1 MNKILKFLI
10 VISLCLFATSL
21 FANEVG
27 DATHKNVENVKEDT
41 VEPAKDS
48 LSVATSMVEVTT
60 AKAVKPARVFRKFK
74 SLEQF
79 DTPVVAKPTNRF
91 IDKQGFSFN
100 GPNADN
106 NKEKL
111 EEAKKIFEEIK
122 RSERYIDEL
131 KSDKLNELPVA
142 IRPSTFNNVTYTV
155 GIAKAVFQPTYT
167 DLTVFLK
174 IETPRTTSTTTTI
187 LDENGNPVTTTSDP
201 KEENNVLILGA
212 SNIKLSHDGGI
223 FGEARLNLISQ
234 FTTNINNGTILLT
247 LKGSFE
253 NKNKG
258 TYAVIGCKGF
268 EKLSIDAN
276 IKFSN
281 GLLYPVDKD
290 GKEKKG
296 YVESDFKITATDWN
310 DMVVNIS
317 LPEFGVKGT
326 AKGTTFRLQ
335 EAVLDFSDLSNDE
348 SMPLEYLSKYYGDN
362 QNLWRGVY
370 IKDLEVVL
378 PKAFEKQKS
387 NERVAFGAS
396 DLIID
401 GQGVTGKFTGDNII
415 DLDEGSA
422 SGWAF
427 SLDHFMLDIEV
438 NKLKA
443 GRFDGRM
450 ILPVSELDSLR
461 YSALIRNDEYLLN
474 VSTEK
479 DIKFDVW
486 NANVS
491 IAKDSYVE
499 LKVKDDKFRP
509 KASLNGSMGIASGL
523 KKEEN
528 KPDNKDKTVNFQG
541 IVFENMVL
549 QTESPKF
556 SVDYFGYRGKMEL
569 ANFPV
574 SLNEIGLRT
583 PSDTTAELVIDFN
596 INLTSESDGGNG
608 GGAKLAIKAKL
619 DEREGRDRWKYDGID
634 LERVFIKMEVAGM
647 QLEGAIFIFDDDPTY
662 GTGFAGAVGAKF
674 TTGMKLEVEAKA
686 LFGRTP
692 EFRYWYADASVTL
705 PQGIP
710 IFPGFEINAFGGG
723 MFNRMKMAGKT
734 DQKDAQYTQIGASSS
749 GVIYEPFNENGF
761 GMKASVGIITAGSPD
776 LFNATVE
783 FGMSFLRSGGLQEIY
798 LKGHGKLI
806 TPLPGD
812 FYEQINDKL
821 SEISGDMDVKNPFTP
836 EGSISA
842 DVFIKFDFVNDVF
855 HATSEVYINLFGIL
869 EGVGPNGRAGWL
881 DFYVSSDKWH
891 ILMGTPNDPIGVKLN
906 LLILKLKTESYFM
919 TGDDIPGS
927 PPPPD
932 IVADILGV
940 DASKLDYTSDLRQL
954 GDAKGMAFGSN
965 WSMTTG
971 DLKFLIF
978 YARFDAGVGFD
989 VMLKDYGEAH
999 CKGSSE
1005 SIGINGWYAN
1015 GQAYAYLSGYV
1026 GLKFKIFGKRKK
1038 VNIFSGTGAV
1048 LMQARLPNP
1057 VWMRGYLGGE
1067 YRVLGG
1073 LIKGRFRFKIELGE
1087 KCEVVGGSVLDG
1099 IVVIGDMTPK
1109 ENAAEVDVFAA
1120 PEVAFNLQ
1128 INKIFELPDD
1138 TGDRKYKILLD
1149 KFEVTKNG
1157 QPIVGKIEW
1166 NNNNDLATFYSH
1178 EILPSNTKLKA
1189 YVQLHFEEYKNGN
1202 WEVMVSDGKTY
1213 LETKEVNFTTGE
1225 APRTIPLSNIE
1236 HMYPVHQQKYFFI
1249 DEYNTGY
1256 IQLKRGQSYLF
1267 DELPGW
1273 KKNLVMTNTATNS
1286 GLVEDYQYSAAKK
1299 QVTFSLPDISTQ
1311 TPYTVKVKL
1320 TPPSKEDSN
1329 LTESYTTKSLGN
1341 DKDTEG
1347 NEIQVKTKKLEGIK
1361 VVGDERELIV
1371 YDFTTSEYTTF
1382 EKKMNAISK
1391 SEDLFDHEPYPYG
1404 VILSTRIKP
1413 VEPFDKV
1420 ELTGTK
1426 YSGNKPLIV
1435 ARAILDDNF
1444 YKKQVYPL
1452 LYQEYPLA
1460 GKFSVTRDITK
1471 VSVPPEEAVQPMSW
1485 YLTYLENEKPVYD
1498 YNSYMPYRYN
1508 QTLYYYKDYV
1518 DLRYQLVNS
1527 DLSNELIYKYK
1538 NLVTNTFPLMRKG
1551 NYKTKLQYVLPGS
1564 IKNGGSKIRKYY
1576 NPLYE

>member
-1 MNKILKFLI
+1 MNKILKFSI
-10 VISLCLFATSL
+10 VISLYLFVNTL
-21 FANEVG
+21 FANETKY
-27 DATHKNVENVKEDT
+27 ATHKNLENVKEEVT
-41 VEPAKDS
+41 EPVKDS
-48 LSVATSMVEVTT
+48 LLVETSTIEITT
-60 AKAVKPARVFRKFK
+60 EKAVRPTKAFRKFK
-74 SLEQF
+74 SLEKF
-79 DTPVVAKPTNRF
+79 DTSVVTKPTNRF
-91 IDKQGFSFN
+91 LGKQGFKFTN
-100 GPNADN
+100 PNDQN
-106 NKEKL
+106 IEWLEKARNTFKTID
-111 EEAKKIFEEIK
+111 EAK
-122 RSERYIDEL
+122 RYIDEL
-131 KSDKLNELPVA
+131 KKGELNELPVA
-142 IRPSTFNNVTYTV
+142 IRPKTISNVTYTV
-155 GIAKAVFQPTYT
+155 GIAKAVFKPAYT
-167 DLTVFLK
+167 ELTVFLR
-174 IETPRTTSTTTTI
+174 IETPRTTSTATTV
-187 LDENGNPVTTTSDP
+187 LDEKGNPVTTTSDP
-201 KEENNVLILGA
+201 KEDNNVLILGA

-223 FGEARLNLISQ
+223 IGDARLNLISQ
-234 FTTNINNGTILLT
+234 FTTNINSGTILLT

-253 NKNKG
+253 KPG
-258 TYAVIGCKGF
+258 TYATIDCFGF
-268 EKLSIDAN
+268 KELGIDAN
-276 IKFSN
+276 IKFTN

-290 GKEKKG
+290 GKEVQG
-296 YVESDFKITATDWN
+296 YVESDFKIVASDWN

-317 LPEFGVKGT
+317 LPEFGISGVGD
-326 AKGTTFRLQ
+326 TTFQLNT
-335 EAVLDFSDLSNDE
+335 AILDFSDLRNDDE
-348 SMPLEYLSKYYGDN
+348 MPSGYMSKYYP
-362 QNLWRGVY
+362 QNPELWQGVY
-370 IKDLEVVL
+370 IKSLKVIL
-378 PKAFEKQKS
+378 PKAFEKQK
-387 NERVAFGAS
+387 NEERVAFGAT

-401 GQGVTGKFTGDNII
+401 SQGVTGKFTGENII
-415 DLDEGSA
+415 KLDEGSA

-443 GRFDGRM
+443 GKFNGRM
-450 ILPVSELDSLR
+450 ILPVSELDSLK
-461 YSALIRNDEYLLN
+461 YSALIRPDEYVLN

-479 DIKFDVW
+479 DIEFDVW
-486 NANVS
+486 SANVT
-491 IAKDSYVE
+491 IAKDSYIE

-509 KASLNGSMGIASGL
+509 KASLNGSMSIASSL

-528 KPDNKDKTVNFQG
+528 NSDNKDKTVNFQG

-583 PSDTTAELVIDFN
+583 PSDTTAELVFDFN

-647 QLEGAIFIFDDDPTY
+647 ELKGAIFIFEDDPTY

-674 TTGMKLEVEAKA
+674 STGMSLEVEAKA

-692 EFRYWYADASVTL
+692 EFRYWYADAGVTL

-710 IFPGFEINAFGGG
+710 IFPGFEINYFGGG
-723 MFNRMKMAGKT
+723 MFNRMKMAGT
-734 DQKDAQYTQIGASSS
+734 TNQKDAQYTQIGASSS

-761 GMKASVGIITAGSPD
+761 GMKASVGVITAGSPD
-776 LFNATVE
+776 LFNAKVE
-783 FGMSFLRSGGLQEIY
+783 FGISFLRSGGLQEIY
-798 LKGHGKLI
+798 MKGSARVI
-806 TPLPGD
+806 ASLPGD
-812 FYEQINDKL
+812 FYDQVNKQLNDIAK
-821 SEISGDMDVKNPFTP
+821 GVDVDNTFVPDAA
-836 EGSISA
+836 ISA

-881 DFYVSSDKWH
+881 DFYVGPDKWH
-891 ILMGTPNDPIGVKLN
+891 ILMGTPNDPVGVKLN
-906 LLILKLKTESYFM
+906 LILLKLKTESYFM
-919 TGDDIPGS
+919 SGDDLPGS

-932 IVADILGV
+932 IVAEILGV
-940 DASKLDYTSDLRQL
+940 DVTKLDYTRDLNRL
-954 GDAKGMAFGSN
+954 KSGKGLAFGSH

-971 DLKFLIF
+971 DLRFLIF

-1005 SIGINGWYAN
+1005 PIGINGWYAN
-1015 GQAYAYLSGYV
+1015 GQAYAYLQGEV
-1026 GLKFKIFGKRKK
+1026 GLKFRIFGKKK
-1038 VNIFSGTGAV
+1038 KFVIFAGGGAV
-1048 LMQARLPNP
+1048 LLQARLPNP
-1057 VWMRGYLGGE
+1057 VWLRGYLGGH
-1067 YRVLGG
+1067 YNILGG
-1073 LIKGRFRFKIELGE
+1073 LIKGRFRFKVELGE
-1087 KCEVVGGSVLDG
+1087 KCEVIGGSVLDG

-1109 ENAAEVDVFAA
+1109 DGSAEVDVFAA

-1149 KFEVTKNG
+1149 KFELTKNG
-1157 QPIVGKIEW
+1157 QPIVGEIEW

-1178 EILPSNTKLKA
+1178 EILPPKVELKA

-1249 DEYNTGY
+1249 NEYKTGY

-1273 KKNLVMTNTATNS
+1273 KKNMTMTSPTTNNEF
-1286 GLVEDYQYSAAKK
+1286 VENYQYSAAQK
-1299 QVTFSLPDISTQ
+1299 QVTFPLPDIGTQ
-1311 TPYTVKVKL
+1311 TSYKVKVKL
-1320 TPPSKEDSN
+1320 TPPEKGGSN
-1329 LTESYTTKSLGN
+1329 LTESYTSKNLGN
-1341 DKDTEG
+1341 DEDTKG
-1347 NEIQVKTKKLEGIK
+1347 NEVEIKTKKLEGIK
-1361 VVGDERELIV
+1361 VTGDERELIV
-1371 YDFTTSEYTTF
+1371 YDFKTSEYTTF

-1391 SEDLFDHEPYPYG
+1391 AEDLFDHKPYPYG
-1404 VILSTRIKP
+1404 VVLSTRIKP
-1413 VEPFDKV
+1413 VEPFDIV

-1452 LYQEYPLA
+1452 LYQEYPLV
-1460 GKFSVTRDITK
+1460 GEFSVTRDITE
-1471 VSVPPEEAVQPMSW
+1471 VSVPPVEAVQPMSW
-1485 YLTYLENEKPVYD
+1485 YLTYVEHEKSVHD
-1498 YNSYMPYRYN
+1498 YNNFMPYRYN
-1508 QTLYYYKDYV
+1508 QTMYYYKDYV

-1527 DLSNELIYKYK
+1527 DLPNEVILKYP
-1538 NLVTNTFPLMRKG
+1538 NLVTRTFPLMRKG

-1564 IKNGGSKIRKYY
+1564 IRNGGSDVRKYY